1 MKTKK
6 RNFRYDRLI
15 IFIAIILII
24 IFIIYFSIL
33 GIIKIFKALFPK
45 SPEIA
50 EDIRVIEDYNKLLPS
65 IQVSVP
71 EAQEYTVTH
80 LIYDDN
86 TKAIGSN
93 INSTYGIVYCVDD
106 RQVLGRK
113 SSQERMYPA
122 SMTKVMSLIVAVENI
137 LDLNDTF
144 EMTFEIINP
153 LYLQNATVTGLSS
166 GETVPLI
173 DLLYGIIL
181 PSGADATDAI
191 AQYICGSQ
199 DEFVKLM
206 NKKAEEL
213 GLIDTHL
220 QTQADFTTQIT
231 IPRHTIWHLF
241 LTMRYIMRLVGRFFQ
256 PTNTQLL
263 QQSNI
268 QTELTFTV
276 LCSTRSEATR

>member
-213 GLIDTHL
+213 GLIDTH
-220 QTQADFTTQIT
+220 F
-231 IPRHTIWHLF
+231 
-241 LTMRYIMRLVGRFFQ
+241 
-256 PTNTQLL
+256 TNTSGLL
-263 QQSNI
+263 FFYQ
-268 QTELTFTV
+268 
-276 LCSTRSEATR
+276 